1 MVMAQRPEDK
11 TIWQAIEM
19 YLQHAYEDSK
29 QPASVQSRLDVLRSA
44 CGSILSSRA
53 FETKSERDGKRFSVR
68 LGNQYFPHMKLVLEC
83 RPGDEW
89 FFRADAHDADCR
101 PPDGSKELEAYRALV
116 SKNRAITSAIEKEW
130 ADQGLPTFKT
140 FLRKDLAR
148 RSKSAT

>member
-1 MVMAQRPEDK
+1 MSHRPEDK

-19 YLQHAYEDSK
+19 YLQHAYQHGK

-44 CGSILSSRA
+44 CGSIISSNA
-53 FETKSERDGKRFSVR
+53 FETKSEGEGKRFSLR
-68 LGNQYFPHMKLVLEC
+68 LGNQFFPHMKLVVEC

-89 FFRADAHDADCR
+89 FFRADAHDAHCR
-101 PPDGSKELEAYRALV
+101 PPEGSKELESYRELV
-116 SKNRAITSAIEKEW
+116 AKNREITSMIEKDW
-130 ADQGLPTFKT
+130 ADHGLPTFKT